1 MMLTKNEYDAML
13 IERHGKKT
21 FDILSK
27 ACVGIAGLG
36 GLGSNIAM
44 MLARSGVG
52 HLLLIDFDIVEPSN
66 LNRQHY
72 MISHLG
78 MPKAEA
84 IRDLILQANPY
95 IRLDTRRLKI
105 TGENA
110 PELFKDCDIV
120 CEAFD
125 QPEAK
130 AELINSLLE
139 NCPGLPLISGS
150 GMAGYGSSNTIRT
163 EKVMNNLYLCGD
175 KVSGIETVGSLMA
188 PRVQICA
195 AHEANMALRLL
206 LGIKEV

>member
-1 MMLTKNEYDAML
+1 MTKKEYDNTL
-13 IERHGKKT
+13 IERHGQEVFEK
-21 FDILSK
+21 LSK

-52 HLLLIDFDIVEPSN
+52 RLLLIDFDKVDPGN

-72 MISHLG
+72 MLSHLG
-78 MPKAEA
+78 IKKTEA
-84 IRDLILQANPY
+84 IKSQILQANPF
-95 IRLDTRRLKI
+95 IHLDTLDTYI
-105 TGENA
+105 TAENA
-110 PELFKDCDIV
+110 PDIFSGCDLV

-125 QPEAK
+125 KAENK
-130 AELINSLLE
+130 AELINSLLLH
-139 NCPGLPLISGS
+139 CPETLVISGS
-150 GMAGYGSSNTIRT
+150 GMAGYASSNTIQTKR
-163 EKVMNNLYLCGD
+163 VFSRLYLCGD
-175 KVSGIETVGSLMA
+175 EVSGIESGDCLMA

>member
-1 MMLTKNEYDAML
+1 MITKKDYDAML
-13 IERHGKKT
+13 IERHGQQV
-21 FDILSK
+21 FDTLAK
-27 ACVGIAGLG
+27 AHVGIAGLG

-52 HLLLIDFDIVEPSN
+52 HLLLIDFDRVEPSN

-72 MISHLG
+72 MVSHLG
-78 MPKAEA
+78 MPKSEA
-84 IRDLILQANPY
+84 IKDLVLQANPF
-95 IRLDTRRLKI
+95 IQLDTRCLRI

-110 PELFKDCDIV
+110 PELFKDCDLV

-125 QPEAK
+125 KPEAK
-130 AELINSLLE
+130 AELVNSLLE
-139 NCPGLPLISGS
+139 NCPGLPILSGS

-163 EKVMNNLYLCGD
+163 EKVMKNLYLCGD
-175 KVSGIETVGSLMA
+175 RVSDIESVGTLMA

-206 LGIKEV
+206 LGITEV

>member
-1 MMLTKNEYDAML
+1 MLTKEQYDAML
-13 IERHGKKT
+13 IERHGREV
-21 FDILSK
+21 FDTLAK

-44 MLARSGVG
+44 MLARSGIG
-52 HLLLIDFDIVEPSN
+52 RLLLIDFDSVEPSN

-78 MPKAEA
+78 IPKSEA
-84 IRDLILQANPY
+84 IKDLILQANPY
-95 IRLDTRRLKI
+95 IHLDTRCLKI

-110 PELFKDCDIV
+110 PELFRGCDLV

-125 QPEAK
+125 KPEAK
-130 AELINSLLE
+130 AELVNSLLE
-139 NCPGLPLISGS
+139 NCPDLPLISGS

-163 EKVMNNLYLCGD
+163 EKAMKNLYLCGD
-175 KVSGIETVGSLMA
+175 KVSGIESVGSLMA

-206 LGIKEV
+206 LGISEV

>member
-1 MMLTKNEYDAML
+1 MITKQDYDAML
-13 IERHGKKT
+13 IERHGRQV
-21 FDILSK
+21 FDTLAK
-27 ACVGIAGLG
+27 AYVGIAGLG

-52 HLLLIDFDIVEPSN
+52 HLLLIDFDNVEPSN

-78 MPKAEA
+78 MPKSEA
-84 IRDLILQANPY
+84 IRDLVLQANPF
-95 IRLDTRRLKI
+95 IQLDTHCLRI

-110 PELFKDCDIV
+110 PELFKDCDLV

-125 QPEAK
+125 KPEAK
-130 AELINSLLE
+130 AELVNSLLE
-139 NCPGLPLISGS
+139 NCPGLPILSGS

-163 EKVMNNLYLCGD
+163 EKVMKNLYLCGD
-175 KVSGIETVGSLMA
+175 RVSGIESVGTLMA

>member
-1 MMLTKNEYDAML
+1 MITKEDYDAML
-13 IERHGKKT
+13 IERHGQQV
-21 FDILSK
+21 FDTLAK
-27 ACVGIAGLG
+27 AHVGIAGLG

-52 HLLLIDFDIVEPSN
+52 HLLLIDFDSVEPRN

-72 MISHLG
+72 MVSHLG
-78 MPKAEA
+78 MPKSEA
-84 IRDLILQANPY
+84 IKDLILQANPF
-95 IRLDTRRLKI
+95 IQLDTRCLRI

-110 PELFKDCDIV
+110 PELFTGCDLV

-125 QPEAK
+125 KPEAK
-130 AELINSLLE
+130 AELVNSLLE
-139 NCPGLPLISGS
+139 NCPGLPILSGS

-163 EKVMNNLYLCGD
+163 EKVMKNLYLCGD
-175 KVSGIETVGSLMA
+175 RVSGIESAGTLMA

-206 LGIKEV
+206 LGITEV

>member
-21 FDILSK
+21 FDILSN

-78 MPKAEA
+78 MPKAVA

-95 IRLDTRRLKI
+95 IRLDTRHLKI

-110 PELFKDCDIV
+110 PKLFKDCDLV

-163 EKVMNNLYLCGD
+163 EKIMNNLYLCGD

>member
-1 MMLTKNEYDAML
+1 MTKHDYDAML
-13 IERHGKKT
+13 SERHGQQVFET
-21 FDILSK
+21 LSK

-52 HLLLIDFDIVEPSN
+52 HLLLVDFDKVEPSN

-72 MISHLG
+72 MVSHLG
-78 MPKAEA
+78 LQKTEA
-84 IRDLILQANPY
+84 LKSLILQANPF
-95 IRLDTRRLKI
+95 IHLDTIDTYI
-105 TGENA
+105 TEDNA
-110 PELFKDCDIV
+110 SDIFSGCNLV

-125 QPEAK
+125 K
-130 AELINSLLE
+130 AENKALLINTLLLQ
-139 NCPGLPLISGS
+139 NPQLTVLSGS

-163 EKVMNNLYLCGD
+163 EKAMSRLYLCGD
-175 KVSGIETVGSLMA
+175 KTSGIESGISLMA

>member
-1 MMLTKNEYDAML
+1 MLTKNEYDAML
-13 IERHGKKT
+13 IERHGQKT

-27 ACVGIAGLG
+27 AYVGIAGLG

-44 MLARSGVG
+44 MLARSGIG

-78 MPKAEA
+78 MSKSEA
-84 IRDLILQANPY
+84 IKDLILQANPY
-95 IRLDTRRLKI
+95 IQLDTRCLKI

-110 PELFKDCDIV
+110 PELFRDCDLV

-125 QPEAK
+125 KPEAK

-163 EKVMNNLYLCGD
+163 EKAINNLYLCGD
-175 KVSGIETVGSLMA
+175 KVSGIETVGTLMA

>member
-1 MMLTKNEYDAML
+1 MITKEDYDAML
-13 IERHGKKT
+13 IERHGQQVFNT
-21 FDILSK
+21 LAK
-27 ACVGIAGLG
+27 AHVGIAGLG

-52 HLLLIDFDIVEPSN
+52 HLLLIDFDSVEPSN

-72 MISHLG
+72 MVSHLG
-78 MPKAEA
+78 MPKSEA
-84 IRDLILQANPY
+84 IKDLILQANPFV
-95 IRLDTRRLKI
+95 RLDTRRLRI

-110 PELFKDCDIV
+110 PELFADCNLV

-125 QPEAK
+125 KPEAK
-130 AELINSLLE
+130 AELVNSLLE
-139 NCPGLPLISGS
+139 NCPGLPILSGS

-163 EKVMNNLYLCGD
+163 KKVMKNLYLCGD
-175 KVSGIETVGSLMA
+175 RVSGIESVGTLMA

-206 LGIKEV
+206 LGITEV

>member
-1 MMLTKNEYDAML
+1 MLTKEQYDAML
-13 IERHGKKT
+13 IERHGQKV
-21 FDILSK
+21 FDMLSK
-27 ACVGIAGLG
+27 AYVGIAGLG

-78 MPKAEA
+78 MSKSEA
-84 IRDLILQANPY
+84 IKKLILQANPY
-95 IRLDTRRLKI
+95 IKLDTRCLKI

-110 PELFKDCDIV
+110 PELFKDCDLV

-125 QPEAK
+125 KPEAK
-130 AELINSLLE
+130 AELVNSLLE
-139 NCPGLPLISGS
+139 NCPGLTLISGS

-163 EKVMNNLYLCGD
+163 EKVMKNLYLCGD
-175 KVSGIETVGSLMA
+175 KVSGIESVGSLMA

-206 LGIKEV
+206 LGISEV

>member
-1 MMLTKNEYDAML
+1 MITKKDYDAML
-13 IERHGKKT
+13 IERHGQQV
-21 FDILSK
+21 FDTLAK
-27 ACVGIAGLG
+27 AHVGIAGLG

-52 HLLLIDFDIVEPSN
+52 HLLLIDFDRVEPSN

-72 MISHLG
+72 MVSHLG
-78 MPKAEA
+78 MPKSEA
-84 IRDLILQANPY
+84 IKDLVLQANPF
-95 IRLDTRRLKI
+95 IQLDTRCLRI

-110 PELFKDCDIV
+110 PELFKDCDLV

-125 QPEAK
+125 KPEAK
-130 AELINSLLE
+130 AELVNSLLE
-139 NCPGLPLISGS
+139 HYPGLPILSGS

-163 EKVMNNLYLCGD
+163 EKVMKNLYLCGD
-175 KVSGIETVGSLMA
+175 RVSDIESVGTLMA

-206 LGIKEV
+206 LGITEV

>member
-1 MMLTKNEYDAML
+1 MLTKEQYDAML
-13 IERHGKKT
+13 IERHGQEV
-21 FDILSK
+21 FDTLAK

-44 MLARSGVG
+44 MLARSGIG
-52 HLLLIDFDIVEPSN
+52 RLLLIDFDNVEPSN

-78 MPKAEA
+78 IPKSEA
-84 IRDLILQANPY
+84 IKDLILQANPY
-95 IRLDTRRLKI
+95 IHLDTRCLKI

-110 PELFKDCDIV
+110 PELFRGCDLV

-125 QPEAK
+125 KPEAK
-130 AELINSLLE
+130 AELVNSLLE
-139 NCPGLPLISGS
+139 NCPDLPLISGS

-163 EKVMNNLYLCGD
+163 EKAMKNLYLCGD
-175 KVSGIETVGSLMA
+175 KVSGIESVGSLMA

-206 LGIKEV
+206 LGISEV